1 MTVTDT
7 NSVDLTLSG
16 SWNTTPVY
24 NPNTGEWTAPKVYKD
39 IKADVKI
46 SKYVGSKLVDVVRS
60 DITDVRTANSR
71 VIEEVSLPNAISVKN
86 DGLYAPDYG
95 DAIDMISS
103 SNNATDDRLNKLET
117 KVTILQDALQ
127 KIVTNLYQAG
137 NSTSD
142 NIDTFQIINHIASG
156 NINLYGGRAD
166 GDTLIRT
173 HKGSAEND
181 VTIGAR

>member
-46 SKYVGSKLVDVVRS
+46 SRFSGSTTIDVTTS
-60 DITDVRTANSR
+60 SGKQTET
-71 VIEEVSLPNAISVKN
+71 VSLPNAISVKN
-86 DGLYAPDYG
+86 DGLYAPDYAG
-95 DAIDMISS
+95 AINKISG
-103 SNNATDDRLNKLET
+103 SNSATAERIHELET
-117 KVTILQDALQ
+117 KVAVLQDALQ
-127 KIVTNLYQAG
+127 KIVTNLYEAG
-137 NSTSD
+137 NSTSG

-173 HKGSAEND
+173 HKGSAKND
-181 VTIGAR
+181 IGTLALIL